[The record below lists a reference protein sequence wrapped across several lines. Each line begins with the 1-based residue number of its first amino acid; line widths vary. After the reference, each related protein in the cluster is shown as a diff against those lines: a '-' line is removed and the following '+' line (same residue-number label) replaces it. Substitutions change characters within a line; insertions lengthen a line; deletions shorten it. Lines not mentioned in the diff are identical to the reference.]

1 MNRTTASISLTPK
14 FFNNTLSVNMNVK
27 GLYIRNE
34 FPDEAAIGGAVSFD
48 PTQPVKVPG
57 QEIGNGYFM
66 WLQQNTG
73 AVIGIAPLN
82 PVSLLDDRS
91 MISHVYRSL
100 GNIQLDYIMPFLPEL
115 RANLNLG
122 YDVSKSRQTG
132 DRTNRNAE
140 TIKEKSIT
148 GFLFELQ

>member
-91 MISHVYRSL
+91 MISHVY
-100 GNIQLDYIMPFLPEL
+100 
-115 RANLNLG
+115 
-122 YDVSKSRQTG
+122 TG
-132 DRTNRNAE
+132 TKCPL
-140 TIKEKSIT
+140 T
-148 GFLFELQ
+148 LL